1 MIGLSTLTAPK
12 LLSAHSS
19 CDVAIVVP
27 TSAAI
32 APGTPLTFMIA
43 LGADAVTA
51 ELAGSVQLSN
61 LLGF

>member
-1 MIGLSTLTAPK
+1 MIGLSTLTVSM
-12 LLSAHSS
+12 LLPAHSS
-19 CDVAIVVP
+19 YGVAIVVP

-32 APGTPLTFMIA
+32 APGTPLPFMIA